1 MPAVAITTDT
11 FEETVEK
18 QGIVL
23 LDFWAEW
30 CGPCRMFGPIFEAA
44 ADKHGDMTFGKIDTE
59 SEPELAG
66 ALKISAIPTL
76 MVFRDGILVFRQ
88 SGALRAPDLERL
100 IELVRGLD
108 MEDVKKKVAEAEAE
122 GKGAESI
129 AE

>member
-1 MPAVAITTDT
+1 MPAVAITADT

-44 ADKHGDMTFGKIDTE
+44 ADKHGDITFGKIDTE
-59 SEPELAG
+59 DQPELAG
-66 ALKISAIPTL
+66 ALRISAIPTL

-108 MEDVKKKVAEAEAE
+108 MDDVRKKVAEAEKASEASAE
-122 GKGAESI
+122 
-129 AE
+129 